1 MFARIRSRGCSRA
14 PPVAAEARSA
24 DLRVARNLLTFTR
37 LLREAGVPVDA
48 TRARL
53 ALSALA
59 ELGFEHEPDV
69 RAACRAVLVSRRP
82 DIALFEATFD
92 RFWALLRGGVMPS
105 GLTTV
110 RRPKRGLD
118 VAVALVPP
126 SGRSGS
132 AVVERTIRIVASPAE
147 VLRGTDFAAMNA
159 AERAAAARFLD
170 RLRWSPGLRP
180 SRRYRPAPH
189 GQRLDARGT
198 MRRSLRT
205 GGEPLALVHRARREK
220 RRPLVIL
227 CDISGSMEAYTRL
240 FLHLAHGLA
249 RGWGRVEVFTFG
261 TRLTRVTRQLRDRRA
276 DAAIARVSRTV
287 ADWSGGT
294 RIGEAVGEFNRRWSR
309 RVLGRGAIVLFL
321 SDGWERGDPDRLAA
335 EMARLQ
341 RGSYRLIWLNPLSG
355 TRDYAPAAAGARAIV
370 RFVDDHL
377 ASNTLDGLVQVGA
390 LLERVGRGRPTRRAE
405 LGAVG

>member
-1 MFARIRSRGCSRA
+1 M
-14 PPVAAEARSA
+14 AAEVRSA
-24 DLRVARNLLTFTR
+24 DERVARNLLTFTR

-59 ELGFEHEPDV
+59 ELGVDHEPDV
-69 RAACRAVLVSRRP
+69 RAACRAVLVNRRT
-82 DIALFEATFD
+82 DIALFEETFD

-105 GLTTV
+105 GRTTV
-110 RRPKRGLD
+110 RRPKGALD
-118 VAVALVPP
+118 VAVALVAP
-126 SGRSGS
+126 SGRSGTS
-132 AVVERTIRIVASPAE
+132 VIENTIRVVASPAE
-147 VLRGTDFAAMNA
+147 VLRRADFAAMSA

-180 SRRYRPAPH
+180 SRRYRPSPH
-189 GQRLDARGT
+189 GQRIDARGT
-198 MRRSLRT
+198 MRRSLRP
-205 GGEPLALVHRARREK
+205 GGEPLALLYRARREK

-227 CDISGSMEAYTRL
+227 CDVSGSMEAYTRL

-249 RGWGRVEVFTFG
+249 HGWGRVEVFTFG
-261 TRLTRVTRQLRDRRA
+261 TRLTRVTRQLRERRA
-276 DAAIARVSRTV
+276 DAAIVRVTRTV

-321 SDGWERGDPDRLAA
+321 SDGWERGDPDRLAT

-377 ASNTLDGLVQVGA
+377 ASNTLDGLLQVGP
-390 LLERVGRGRPTRRAE
+390 LLERVGHGRPTRRAE
-405 LGAVG
+405 LAAAG

>member
-1 MFARIRSRGCSRA
+1 MSARIRSRGCSKG
-14 PPVAAEARSA
+14 PPVAAEVRSA
-24 DLRVARNLLTFTR
+24 DERVARNLLMLAR
-37 LLREAGVPVDA
+37 LLRDAGVPVDA

-59 ELGFEHEPDV
+59 ELGFDHEPDV
-69 RAACRAVLVSRRP
+69 RAACRAVLVSRRA
-82 DIALFEATFD
+82 DIALFERTFD
-92 RFWALLRGGVMPS
+92 RFWALLRGGAMPP
-105 GLTTV
+105 GRTTV
-110 RRPKRGLD
+110 RRPKGAPE
-118 VAVALVPP
+118 VAVALVAP
-126 SGRSGS
+126 SGLTGT
-132 AVVERTIRIVASPAE
+132 AVVERTIREVASPAE
-147 VLRGTDFAAMNA
+147 VLRGVDFAAMNA
-159 AERAAAARFLD
+159 EERAAAARFLD

-180 SRRYRPAPH
+180 SRRYHPAPH
-189 GQRLDARGT
+189 GERLDARGT

-205 GGEPLALVHRARREK
+205 GGEPLTLVTRARREK

-240 FLHLAHGLA
+240 LLHLAHGLT

-261 TRLTRVTRQLRDRRA
+261 TRLTRVTRQLRERRA

-294 RIGEAVGEFNRRWSR
+294 RIGEGVGEFNRRWSR
-309 RVLGRGAIVLFL
+309 RVLGRGAIVLFV

-341 RGSYRLIWLNPLSG
+341 RGSYRLIWLNPLSA
-355 TRDYAPAAAGARAIV
+355 TRDYAPAAGGARAIV

-377 ASNTLDGLVQVGA
+377 ASNTLDGLLRVGA

-405 LGAVG
+405 VGAA

>member
-1 MFARIRSRGCSRA
+1 MPAETRRA
-14 PPVAAEARSA
+14 DE
-24 DLRVARNLLTFTR
+24 RVARNLLTFAR
-37 LLREAGVPVDA
+37 MLRDAGVPVDA

-59 ELGFEHEPDV
+59 ELGLEHEPDV
-69 RAACRAVLVSRRP
+69 RAACRAVLVSRHT
-82 DIALFEATFD
+82 DIPAFEATFD
-92 RFWALLRGGVMPS
+92 RFWALLRGGTMPP
-105 GLTTV
+105 GRTTV
-110 RRPKRGLD
+110 RLPKGPLD
-118 VAVALVPP
+118 VSVPLVAP
-126 SGRSGS
+126 SGRGGAS
-132 AVVERTIRIVASPAE
+132 VIEHTIRVVASPAE
-147 VLRGTDFAAMNA
+147 VLRGTDFAAMTP

-170 RLRWSPGLRP
+170 RLRWTPGLRP
-180 SRRYRPAPH
+180 SRRYRPARH
-189 GQRLDARGT
+189 GERLDARGT
-198 MRRSLRT
+198 MRRSLGT
-205 GGEPLALVHRARREK
+205 GGEPLALLWRARREK

-240 FLHLAHGLA
+240 FLHLAHGLT

-261 TRLTRVTRQLRDRRA
+261 TRLTRVTRQLRERRP

-321 SDGWERGDPDRLAA
+321 SDGWERGDPEILAA

-355 TRDYAPAAAGARAIV
+355 TRDYAPAASGAQAIV

-377 ASNTLDGLVQVGA
+377 PSNTLEGLLHVGL

-405 LGAVG
+405 HRAAG